1 MHYYRIITL
10 ILISFLA
17 FGLNA
22 QELPEGGED
31 SISKEDAR
39 LYREQQKARNLFF
52 EANRAKLTGNAERA
66 LELFNECVN
75 QDPLNDAAWYELAQ
89 LYFQKNDPEKSIESA
104 RKAYDLSPENTWYS
118 LTLAS
123 LYANNNQAEQA
134 GLIYEKLL
142 LSDPQN
148 IEYAI
153 DLANIWLQ
161 LNKPAEAIKIYDR
174 LESRLGVNEDLS
186 MRKHRIYLAT
196 GKSKKAL
203 EELEKLAGANAW
215 DSRILS
221 MLAEYYLLQGKSDE
235 ALATYKKIQLVDPD
249 NAYINISLADYYR
262 QQGDLVK
269 ATESLKAGFANPYLD
284 ADTKIQVMMSYYSQ
298 VKDYD
303 GIEDDVLELSEI
315 LAEIH
320 PNDPRA
326 LMLRG
331 EMLMMSEKYG
341 EARDLFRKVNQLDP
355 GKYQVWENL
364 LRTNAILEDYGQLAL
379 ESVQAS
385 ELFPMQ
391 PMPYYFN
398 GFSNYMLK
406 NYEVAVQSLS
416 TGVKLVAGDNRLIS
430 DFYSMIGDAH
440 HALGNHAES
449 FSAYESSLKANGEN
463 ALVLNNYAYYLSL
476 RKENLEKAKEMSE
489 KANRL
494 VPGNASYLDTY
505 AWVLYQIGD
514 YNSALIYAEQAL
526 KADGSASA
534 VVMEHYGDIL
544 FRLGRNKEAIEAW
557 EKARAAGEGSALLEQ
572 KLKDGKLYE

>member
-1 MHYYRIITL
+1 MYYNRIIVL
-10 ILISFLA
+10 ILIALFTSRLQ
-17 FGLNA
+17 A
-22 QELPEGGED
+22 QEPPEGGED
-31 SISKEDAR
+31 SVSKEDVR

-52 EANRAKLTGNAERA
+52 EANKAKLTGNAEKA
-66 LELFNECVN
+66 LTLFSESVN
-75 QDPLNDAAWYELAQ
+75 TDPSNDAAWYELAQ

-104 RKAYDLSPENTWYS
+104 RKAYDLYPGNTWYS

-123 LYANNNQAEQA
+123 LYANNNQPDEAR
-134 GLIYEKLL
+134 LIYEKLL
-142 LSDPQN
+142 LSNPQST
-148 IEYAI
+148 EYAI
-153 DLANIWLQ
+153 ELANIWLQ
-161 LNKPAEAIKIYDR
+161 LNKPAEAIKIYDE

-221 MLAEYYLLQGKSDE
+221 MLAEFYLLQGKSDE
-235 ALATYKKIQLVDPD
+235 ALATYKKIQDVDPD

-262 QQGDLVK
+262 QQGDLEK

-315 LAEIH
+315 LAEVH

-331 EMLMMSEKYG
+331 EMLMMSEKYS
-341 EARDLFRKVNQLDP
+341 EARDLFRKVNELDP
-355 GKYQVWENL
+355 GKYQIWENL
-364 LRTNAILEDYGQLAL
+364 LRTNAILEDYNQLAA
-379 ESVQAS
+379 ESNAAS

-398 GFSNYMLK
+398 GYAHYMLK
-406 NYEVAVQSLS
+406 NYESAIQSLS
-416 TGVKLVAGDNRLIS
+416 RGVKLVVGDNRLIS
-430 DFYSMIGDAH
+430 DFYSMLGDAY
-440 HALGNHAES
+440 HASGNETET
-449 FSAYESSLKANGEN
+449 FLAYESSLKANGDN

-476 RKENLEKAKEMSE
+476 SGKNLEKAKEMSE

-494 VPGNASYLDTY
+494 VPENASYLDTY
-505 AWVLYQIGD
+505 AWIYYQMGNYD
-514 YNSALIYAEQAL
+514 SALIFIEQAI
-526 KADGSASA
+526 KADSAASA
-534 VVMEHYGDIL
+534 VILEHYGDIL
-544 FRLGRNKEAIEAW
+544 FRLGREKEALETW
-557 EKARAAGEGSALLEQ
+557 KKARVAGEGSALLEK